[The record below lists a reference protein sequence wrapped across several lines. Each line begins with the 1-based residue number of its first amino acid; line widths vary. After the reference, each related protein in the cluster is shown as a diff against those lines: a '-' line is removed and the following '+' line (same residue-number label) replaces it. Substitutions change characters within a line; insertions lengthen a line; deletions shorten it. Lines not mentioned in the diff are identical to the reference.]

1 MKKNLV
7 LTGMMGVGKS
17 TIGKMLAKKLK
28 AKFVDIDEL
37 IKKKEKNSIKEIF
50 ENKGESYFRKIEKK
64 ITLEE
69 LKKTNLI
76 IALGGG
82 AFINDSV
89 RNEINKYCTSF
100 WLDLD
105 LRLLLKRLENSKKR
119 PLLNQKNLEKT
130 INKIYTERK
139 KFYSKSNFKIV
150 CNALNTQEIVNKV
163 IDLYENSRNQ
173 I

>member
-1 MKKNLV
+1 
-7 LTGMMGVGKS
+7 MGVGKS

>member
-1 MKKNLV
+1 
-7 LTGMMGVGKS
+7 MMGVGKS